1 MRIRTFYMPDEII
14 TNLYTSGGEFETED
28 GKEYRGMYHRYLTN
42 EIYTE
47 ANWDPKISK
56 KLKPLIRKV
65 NKDTPY
71 TELKRNLKTSF
82 LQPNAIVVRIT
93 QSDIKT
99 GYISRYF
106 FKKLNDSLFVEIDEL
121 QFKTWQNGR
130 IDPNSYFGVQIR
142 WYISG
147 TVNDETQ
154 GVVTVKGVRTKNTEQ
169 IAYAERFVPG
179 ISNVLTDPLQ
189 YYSDNTFKIPV
200 DINQR

>member
-1 MRIRTFYMPDEII
+1 MPDEII

-28 GKEYRGMYHRYLTN
+28 GNEYRGMYHRYLTN

-47 ANWDPKISK
+47 ANWDPRISK

-71 TELKRNLKTSF
+71 SELKRNLKTSF
-82 LQPNAIVVRIT
+82 LQPNPIVVSIT

-106 FKKLNDSLFVEIDEL
+106 FKKLNESLFVEIDEL
-121 QFKTWQNGR
+121 QFKAWQNGR

-147 TVNDETQ
+147 PVNDETQ
-154 GVVTVKGVRTKNTEQ
+154 GVVTIKGVRTKNTEQ
-169 IAYAERFVPG
+169 IAYAQRFIPG

>member
-47 ANWDPKISK
+47 ANWDPRLSK
-56 KLKPLIRKV
+56 KLKSLIRKI

-71 TELKRNLKTSF
+71 AELKRNLKTSF
-82 LQPNAIVVRIT
+82 LQPTPALINVSQTDRKV
-93 QSDIKT
+93 

-106 FKKLNDSLFVEIDEL
+106 LKKNNELLFIEIDAL
-121 QFKTWQNGR
+121 QFKAWQNGR
-130 IDPNSYFGVQIR
+130 IDPNSYFGVEIR
-142 WYISG
+142 WYVSG
-147 TVNDETQ
+147 PVNDEKQ
-154 GVVTVKGVRTKNTEQ
+154 GIVMVKGVRTKNTEQ
-169 IAYAERFVPG
+169 IAYAQRFLPG
-179 ISNVLTDPLQ
+179 IDIILTDPLQ

>member
-1 MRIRTFYMPDEII
+1 MPDEII

-28 GKEYRGMYHRYLTN
+28 GNEYRGMYHRYLTN

-47 ANWDPKISK
+47 ANWDPRISK

-71 TELKRNLKTSF
+71 SELKRNLKTSF
-82 LQPNAIVVRIT
+82 LQPNPIVVSIT

-99 GYISRYF
+99 GYIFRYF
-106 FKKLNDSLFVEIDEL
+106 VKKLNEL
-121 QFKTWQNGR
+121 QFKAWQNGR

-147 TVNDETQ
+147 PVNDETQ
-154 GVVTVKGVRTKNTEQ
+154 GVVTIKGVRTKNTEQ
-169 IAYAERFVPG
+169 IAYAQRFIPG

>member
-1 MRIRTFYMPDEII
+1 MPDEII

-28 GKEYRGMYHRYLTN
+28 GNEYRGMYHRYLTN

-47 ANWDPKISK
+47 ANWDPRISK

-71 TELKRNLKTSF
+71 SELKRNLKTSF
-82 LQPNAIVVRIT
+82 LQPNPIVVSIT

-106 FKKLNDSLFVEIDEL
+106 VKKLNELLFVEIDEL
-121 QFKTWQNGR
+121 QFKAWQNGR

-147 TVNDETQ
+147 PVNDETQ
-154 GVVTVKGVRTKNTEQ
+154 GVVTIKGVRTKNTEQ
-169 IAYAERFVPG
+169 IAYAQRFIPG

>member
-47 ANWDPKISK
+47 SNWDPRLSK

-71 TELKRNLKTSF
+71 AELKRNLKTSF
-82 LQPNAIVVRIT
+82 LQPNSIIVNVT
-93 QSDIKT
+93 QTDRKT
-99 GYISRYF
+99 GYIFRYF
-106 FKKLNDSLFVEIDEL
+106 LKKLNELLFIEIDEL
-121 QFKTWQNGR
+121 QFKAWQNGR

-147 TVNDETQ
+147 PVNDETH
-154 GVVTVKGVRTKNTEQ
+154 GVVKVKGVRTKNTEQ
-169 IAYAERFVPG
+169 IAYAERFIPG
-179 ISNVLTDPLQ
+179 IGTVLTDPLQ
-189 YYSDNTFKIPV
+189 YYSDDTFIIPA